1 MSSEPQKTVKMPL
14 LAGMAQARE
23 AMANAMTETQCETPK
38 AEKPISA
45 WDMQLK
51 KIGHYQITK
60 VLGFGGVGTVF
71 EALDTQIHR
80 KVALKVLNRKWTKD
94 EVAKARFIREAKL
107 SAMIKSPHVAMIHAV
122 GEEDGVPYLAM
133 ELLTGFSLEQLRQ
146 QTNLTMP
153 QILRLAREMA
163 KGLSAA
169 HSQNLIHRDIKPA
182 NIWLETLPDPTGGD
196 KKLYRVKILD
206 FGLARLEEQTDGLT
220 RFGVVLGT
228 PSYMSPEQINGS
240 RIDARSD
247 LFSLGV
253 VLYQLCTGTLPFQG
267 KSVGEIWDA
276 IAQHQPNS
284 AREINS
290 EVPAKFSRL
299 IDRLLS
305 KMPQHRPPDAMNVV
319 RLVENIE
326 KEEERRLL
334 KQAGRKLPQQAA
346 ETSPTAEPAPVKAAS
361 DIQPVVKMML
371 TASLIMNLVMM
382 VGMGVLFYVL
392 LTRK

>member
-1 MSSEPQKTVKMPL
+1 MSSESQKTAKMPL

-23 AMANAMTETQCETPK
+23 AMANAMTETQSEGTK
-38 AEKPISA
+38 ADKPISA

-51 KIGHYQITK
+51 KIGHYQIIK

-71 EALDTQIHR
+71 EAMDTQIHR
-80 KVALKVLNRKWTKD
+80 KVALKVLNRKWAKD
-94 EVAKARFIREAKL
+94 EVAKARFLREAKL

-133 ELLTGFSLEQLRQ
+133 ELLSGFSLEQFRKES
-146 QTNLTMP
+146 TLTMP
-153 QILRLAREMA
+153 QIIRLAREMA

-182 NIWLETLPDPTGGD
+182 NIWLETIPDPSGGD
-196 KKLYRVKILD
+196 KQYYRVKILD

-247 LFSLGV
+247 LFSLGI

-267 KSVGEIWDA
+267 SGVGEIWDA
-276 IAQHQPNS
+276 IAQLQPVS
-284 AREINS
+284 AREINN
-290 EVPAKFSRL
+290 EVPVKFSRL

-305 KMPQHRPPDAMNVV
+305 KVPQHRPPDAMNVV
-319 RLVENIE
+319 RLIENIE
-326 KEEERRLL
+326 KEEERRLMKL
-334 KQAGRKLPQQAA
+334 AARKLPQQPAT
-346 ETSPTAEPAPVKAAS
+346 TSPATQTSNGKATS
-361 DIQPVVKMML
+361 DILPLFKIML
-371 TASLIMNLVMM
+371 IASLIMNLVMM
-382 VGMGVLFYVL
+382 VGMGVLIYL
-392 LTRK
+392 LLRK